1 MNDYR
6 IVVLGKECQWLDYSI
21 KDLKKIPNTDYF
33 GNPLPTKNDMLNI
46 LSRIHFSEKVNS
58 IIKLP
63 FKSIW
68 YCYFANNICRN
79 SNDNLILVIYD
90 RNRLGNRR
98 DFLDYLKKHFSN
110 IKLVY
115 VFTDLVSVSGA
126 NKNNF
131 VDDLSE
137 YYDVVYA
144 FEEDEAK
151 KYGFRVSQLLYSKC
165 DFYNELPST
174 TNIKLLMVGS
184 VNKFVFLEIN
194 GSFLVRIRICKFLSK
209 RSVFMPVAK
218 EQIRQIISENNL
230 NSVTDVYALLRDS
243 FKDILQELME
253 AELDAALGYEKNRKG
268 DLQTDN
274 KRNGHSP
281 KNLKSQYGEFQ
292 IDVPRDRNGEF
303 EPKLIP
309 KYQRD
314 ISGIEEKVISLYAR
328 GMSTRDI
335 HDQLNDLY
343 GIELSA
349 EMVSKITDKIL
360 PQVKEWQS
368 RPLNPVYPFVFM
380 DCIHYKVRE
389 DGRILSRAA
398 YVVLGVTAEGYKEI
412 LSIAVGANE
421 TSKFW
426 LGMLNDLH
434 NRGVKDVLF
443 FCVDGLPGFKEAI
456 QAVFPKAEIQRCVIH
471 MLRNS
476 FKYVSYKDLKKFAS
490 DFKAVYNA
498 PNEAAALSEL
508 ENIKEAWG
516 RKYPYAISN
525 WENNWEDV
533 SPFFQFPDDIR
544 RIMYTTN
551 IIEGLNR
558 QYRKVTKTKS
568 VFPSD
573 TSLEK
578 MLYLASQNV
587 TKKWTQRYR
596 NWDQV
601 LNQLIV
607 LYGERLTEY
616 L

>member
-1 MNDYR
+1 
-6 IVVLGKECQWLDYSI
+6 
-21 KDLKKIPNTDYF
+21 
-33 GNPLPTKNDMLNI
+33 
-46 LSRIHFSEKVNS
+46 
-58 IIKLP
+58 
-63 FKSIW
+63 
-68 YCYFANNICRN
+68 
-79 SNDNLILVIYD
+79 
-90 RNRLGNRR
+90 
-98 DFLDYLKKHFSN
+98 
-110 IKLVY
+110 
-115 VFTDLVSVSGA
+115 
-126 NKNNF
+126 
-131 VDDLSE
+131 
-137 YYDVVYA
+137 
-144 FEEDEAK
+144 
-151 KYGFRVSQLLYSKC
+151 
-165 DFYNELPST
+165 
-174 TNIKLLMVGS
+174 
-184 VNKFVFLEIN
+184 
-194 GSFLVRIRICKFLSK
+194 
-209 RSVFMPVAK
+209 MPVAK

-314 ISGIEEKVISLYAR
+314 ISGIE
-328 GMSTRDI
+328 
-335 HDQLNDLY
+335 
-343 GIELSA
+343 LSA

-360 PQVKEWQS
+360 PQVREWQS

-426 LGMLNDLH
+426 LGTLNDLH

-498 PNEAAALSEL
+498 PNEAVALSEL

>member
-1 MNDYR
+1 
-6 IVVLGKECQWLDYSI
+6 
-21 KDLKKIPNTDYF
+21 
-33 GNPLPTKNDMLNI
+33 
-46 LSRIHFSEKVNS
+46 
-58 IIKLP
+58 
-63 FKSIW
+63 
-68 YCYFANNICRN
+68 
-79 SNDNLILVIYD
+79 
-90 RNRLGNRR
+90 
-98 DFLDYLKKHFSN
+98 
-110 IKLVY
+110 
-115 VFTDLVSVSGA
+115 
-126 NKNNF
+126 
-131 VDDLSE
+131 
-137 YYDVVYA
+137 
-144 FEEDEAK
+144 
-151 KYGFRVSQLLYSKC
+151 
-165 DFYNELPST
+165 
-174 TNIKLLMVGS
+174 
-184 VNKFVFLEIN
+184 
-194 GSFLVRIRICKFLSK
+194 
-209 RSVFMPVAK
+209 MPVAK
-218 EQIRQIISENNL
+218 EQIRQIIADNNL
-230 NSVTDVYALLRDS
+230 SSVADVYALLKDS

-253 AELDAALGYEKNRKG
+253 AELDASLGYEKNQKG
-268 DLQTDN
+268 NLDTSN
-274 KRNGHSP
+274 KRNGHSA
-281 KNLKSQYGEFQ
+281 KTLKSQYGEFQ

-335 HDQLNDLY
+335 HDQLQDLY

-349 EMVSKITDKIL
+349 EMVSKITDRIL

-368 RPLNPVYPFVFM
+368 RPLNPIYPFVFM

-398 YVVLGVTAEGYKEI
+398 YIVLGVTTEGYKDI
-412 LSIAVGANE
+412 LSITVGANE

-426 LGMLNDLH
+426 LGMLNDLK
-434 NRGVKDVLF
+434 NRGVQDVLF

-456 QAVFPKAEIQRCVIH
+456 HSVFPQAEIQRCVIH

-476 FKYVSYKDLKKFAS
+476 FKYVNYNDLKKFSS

-498 PNEAAALSEL
+498 PNETAGLAQL
-508 ENIKEAWG
+508 EGLKEKWG
-516 RKYPYAISN
+516 KKYPYAISN

-533 SPFFQFPDDIR
+533 SSFFQFSDDIR

-558 QYRKVTKTKS
+558 QYRKVTKAKS

-573 TSLEK
+573 SALEK
-578 MLYLASQNV
+578 MLYLASGNV
-587 TKKWTQRYR
+587 IKKWTQRYR

-607 LYGERLTEY
+607 LYPERLIPY